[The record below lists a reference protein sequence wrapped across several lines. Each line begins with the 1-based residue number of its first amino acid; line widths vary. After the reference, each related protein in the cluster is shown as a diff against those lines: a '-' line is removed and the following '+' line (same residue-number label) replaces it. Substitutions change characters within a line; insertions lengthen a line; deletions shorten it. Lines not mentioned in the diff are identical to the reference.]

1 MWEPRPEREK
11 IMIGFLIGLF
21 VGAFFG
27 FIFAGILAMARDS
40 DEYARGMENC
50 MDLRSDEL
58 SKGDPGRVVVRS

>member
-1 MWEPRPEREK
+1 
-11 IMIGFLIGLF
+11 MIGFLIGLF

-40 DEYARGMENC
+40 DEYVRGMEDC
-50 MDLRSDEL
+50 RDLRPSDEP